1 MLMVL
6 YINLEVCDFV
16 FLFKLHGIFISV
28 MKKETI
34 MIRERSDFYI
44 YERAHSNISLENW
57 FQLLVKVTT
66 KLNGFAVG
74 RIFKAV
80 WNVLQ
85 KFDVFNFELN
95 NFILRWYYTV
105 AEANKNQPLI
115 TISMLK
121 TNVGEQGAI
130 MISMWHL
137 CEFAFKE
144 IRRRI
149 AYTNNKS
156 ASCIF
161 RKLHK

>member
-85 KFDVFNFELN
+85 NMMYL
-95 NFILRWYYTV
+95 ILSWTTLFYV
-105 AEANKNQPLI
+105 GI
-115 TISMLK
+115 T
-121 TNVGEQGAI
+121 Q
-130 MISMWHL
+130 
-137 CEFAFKE
+137 
-144 IRRRI
+144 
-149 AYTNNKS
+149 
-156 ASCIF
+156 
-161 RKLHK
+161 

>member
-1 MLMVL
+1 
-6 YINLEVCDFV
+6 
-16 FLFKLHGIFISV
+16 
-28 MKKETI
+28 

-44 YERAHSNISLENW
+44 YDRAHSNISLENW

-85 KFDVFNFELN
+85 KYDVFNFELN

-121 TNVGEQGAI
+121 KTSG
-130 MISMWHL
+130 
-137 CEFAFKE
+137 
-144 IRRRI
+144 
-149 AYTNNKS
+149 NKT
-156 ASCIF
+156 
-161 RKLHK
+161 L